1 MVEIKRYSNRKLYN
15 TDTKR
20 YITLDEIAALIRSGD
35 EVKVID
41 NQTGEDITALTLTQ
55 IIFEQE
61 KKQAG
66 FLPRSVLTGLVQAG
80 GHTLGTLRKS
90 LAMPL
95 DMLRQVDEEID
106 RRIQLLAMR
115 GELAEEEARSL
126 RDKLLAF
133 GRQPS
138 GELDEAYLESILVE
152 KGVPTK
158 DDLQSLITQLNTLSD
173 KLDEMSDE
181 NER

>member
-1 MVEIKRYSNRKLYN
+1 MVVIKRYSNRKLYN

-20 YITLDEIAALIRSGD
+20 YITLGGVAALIRAGE

-41 NQTGEDITALTLTQ
+41 NETKEDLTAITLTQ
-55 IIFEQE
+55 IISEQE

-66 FLPRSVLTGLVQAG
+66 FLPRSVLTSLVQAG
-80 GHTLGTLRKS
+80 GNPLGTLRKS

-106 RRIQLLAMR
+106 RRIQLLAIR
-115 GELAEEEARSL
+115 GEIAEEEAGRL
-126 RDKLLAF
+126 RDNLIAF

-138 GELDEAYLESILVE
+138 GDVDEAHLESILV
-152 KGVPTK
+152 KRGVPTK
-158 DDLQSLITQLNTLSD
+158 DDLHVLVDKLNSLSD
-173 KLDEMSDE
+173 KLDEIMDE
-181 NER
+181 SAS

>member
-1 MVEIKRYSNRKLYN
+1 MVEIKRYPNRKLYN

-20 YITLDEIAALIRSGD
+20 YITLDEIAALIRDGF
-35 EVKVID
+35 EVTVIE
-41 NQTGEDITALTLTQ
+41 NETGRDITAVTLTQ

-80 GHTLGTLRKS
+80 GNTLGALRKS

-106 RRIQLLAMR
+106 RRIQLLAAR
-115 GELAEEEARSL
+115 GEVAEEEAIRL
-126 RDKLLAF
+126 RDKLLAY
-133 GRQPS
+133 GRQPL
-138 GELDEAYLESILVE
+138 GEVDEAYLERILAE

-158 DDLQSLITQLNTLSD
+158 DNLQSLIDQLNVLSD
-173 KLDEMSDE
+173 KLDAMRDE
-181 NER
+181 NAS

>member
-1 MVEIKRYSNRKLYN
+1 MVVIKRYSNRKLYN
-15 TDTKR
+15 TDAKR
-20 YITLDEIAALIRSGD
+20 YITLDGVAALIRSGQ

-41 NQTGEDITALTLTQ
+41 NETGEDLTAITLTQ
-55 IIFEQE
+55 IILEQE

-80 GHTLGTLRKS
+80 GKTMGTLRKS

-95 DMLRQVDEEID
+95 DMIKQVDEEID
-106 RRIQLLAMR
+106 RRIQLLAIS
-115 GELAEEEARSL
+115 GEIAEEEAGRL
-126 RDKLLAF
+126 RDKLLGF

-138 GELDEAYLESILVE
+138 GEVDEVYLESILVE

-158 DDLQSLITQLNTLSD
+158 GDLQTLVNKLNSLSD
-173 KLDEMSDE
+173 KLDEIKDE
-181 NER
+181 SAR

>member
-1 MVEIKRYSNRKLYN
+1 MIVIKRYSNRKLYN

-20 YITLDEIAALIRSGD
+20 YITLDGIADLIRTGH

-41 NQTGEDITALTLTQ
+41 NETREDLTAITLTQ

-80 GHTLGTLRKS
+80 GNTLGTLRKS

-95 DMLRQVDEEID
+95 DMIKQVDEEID
-106 RRIQLLAMR
+106 RRIQLMAIR
-115 GELAEEEARSL
+115 GEIAEEEAGRL

-133 GRQPS
+133 GRQPQ
-138 GELDEAYLESILVE
+138 GEVGEAYLESILVE

-158 DDLQSLITQLNTLSD
+158 GDMHVLVDKLNSLSD
-173 KLDEMSDE
+173 KLDEIMDE
-181 NER
+181 STS

>member
-1 MVEIKRYSNRKLYN
+1 MVVIKRYSNRKLYN

-20 YITLDEIAALIRSGD
+20 YITLDGIAALIRSGH

-41 NQTGEDITALTLTQ
+41 NETSEDLTAVTLTQ

-80 GHTLGTLRKS
+80 GYTLGTLRKS
-90 LAMPL
+90 LALPL
-95 DMLRQVDEEID
+95 DMIKQVDEEID
-106 RRIQLLAMR
+106 RRIQLMAIR
-115 GELAEEEARSL
+115 GEIAEEEAGRL
-126 RDKLLAF
+126 RDKLSAF
-133 GRQPS
+133 GRQPP
-138 GELDEAYLESILVE
+138 GEVDEAYVESILVE

-158 DDLQSLITQLNTLSD
+158 IDLHVLVDKLNSLSD
-173 KLDEMSDE
+173 KLDEIMDE
-181 NER
+181 STS

>member
-1 MVEIKRYSNRKLYN
+1 MVVIKRYSNRKLYN

-20 YITLDEIAALIRSGD
+20 YVTLEGVAALIRAGQD
-35 EVKVID
+35 VKVID
-41 NQTGEDITALTLTQ
+41 NETKEDLTAITLTQ

-80 GHTLGTLRKS
+80 GNTLGTLRKS

-95 DMLRQVDEEID
+95 DMLKQVDEEID
-106 RRIQLLAMR
+106 RRIQLLAIR
-115 GELAEEEARSL
+115 GEIAEEEAGQL
-126 RDKLLAF
+126 RDQLKAL
-133 GRQPS
+133 GRHPS
-138 GELDEAYLESILVE
+138 GGLDKANLESILVE

-158 DDLQSLITQLNTLSD
+158 DDLHILVDKLNSLSD
-173 KLDEMSDE
+173 KLDEIMDE
-181 NER
+181 SAS

>member
-20 YITLDEIAALIRSGD
+20 YITLEEIAALIRSGH
-35 EVKVID
+35 EVKVVD
-41 NQTGEDITALTLTQ
+41 NKTGEDITAVTLTQ

-80 GHTLGTLRKS
+80 GNTLGTLRKS
-90 LAMPL
+90 LALPL

-106 RRIQLLAMR
+106 RRIQLLAIR
-115 GELAEEEARSL
+115 GELAEDEASRL
-126 RDKLLAF
+126 RDKLLMYN
-133 GRQPS
+133 RHS
-138 GELDEAYLESILVE
+138 SDELDEAYLENLLVE
-152 KGVPTK
+152 RGIPTK
-158 DDLQSLITQLNTLSD
+158 DDLQSLIAQINSLSD
-173 KLDEMSDE
+173 KLDEIRDE
-181 NER
+181 NEP

>member
-1 MVEIKRYSNRKLYN
+1 MVVIKRYSNRKLYN

-20 YITLDEIAALIRSGD
+20 YITLDGIAALIRAGH

-41 NQTGEDITALTLTQ
+41 NETREDLTAITLSQ

-80 GHTLGTLRKS
+80 GNTLGTLRKS

-95 DMLRQVDEEID
+95 DMIKQVDEEID
-106 RRIQLLAMR
+106 RRIQLMATR
-115 GELAEEEARSL
+115 GEIAEEEAGRL

-138 GELDEAYLESILVE
+138 GEVDKAYLESILVE
-152 KGVPTK
+152 KGIPTK
-158 DDLQSLITQLNTLSD
+158 GDMHVLVDKLNLLSD
-173 KLDEMSDE
+173 KLDEILEESTS
-181 NER
+181 